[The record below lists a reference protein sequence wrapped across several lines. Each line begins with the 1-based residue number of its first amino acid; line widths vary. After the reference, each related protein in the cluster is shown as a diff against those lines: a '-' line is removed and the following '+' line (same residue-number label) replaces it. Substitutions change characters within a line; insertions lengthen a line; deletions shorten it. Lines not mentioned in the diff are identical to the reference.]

1 MEIKLITILLIILV
15 VAVLLYII
23 HEIERASKKKMV
35 EQSKLRAKKVE
46 EEILKTKEDAAAR
59 AYNKIQNYKKSD
71 SRKEKILESSLA
83 SDDSVIEH
91 TLRPGVGWIVTPDV
105 NDSFSGKGGSFGG
118 AGASSSWSS
127 DSSDSSSSSS
137 SDSGGG
143 GGD

>member
-35 EQSKLRAKKVE
+35 GQSKLRAKKVE
-46 EEILKTKEDAAAR
+46 EAILKTKDAAAR

-71 SRKEKILESSLA
+71 SRKEKITESSLA